1 MVKNKEEAG
10 VEGFEGMDDSVVNE
24 IKGGVGDEEIPIPTD
39 GAVAREEQIS
49 IPAKRVNLE
58 QPAID
63 ITERI
68 HEIAE
73 SIVNEK
79 WEEFMGRVGDL
90 TAWQERVNM
99 NISAIKQEIVRIQD
113 RYENLQKAVLGRVS
127 EYDKGIIEIH
137 TEMKALEKVFE
148 RIIDPLVTNVKELER
163 ITTKLKGK

>member
-1 MVKNKEEAG
+1 MAKNKEEA
-10 VEGFEGMDDSVVNE
+10 VEGLESMNDSVVNE
-24 IKGGVGDEEIPIPTD
+24 IKEGVGDEEIPIPTD

>member
-113 RYENLQKAVLGRVS
+113 RYENLQKAVLGRVG
-127 EYDKGIIEIH
+127 EYDKGIVEIH

>member
-1 MVKNKEEAG
+1 MAKNKEEA
-10 VEGFEGMDDSVVNE
+10 VEGLESMNDSVVNE
-24 IKGGVGDEEIPIPTD
+24 IKEGVGDEEIPIPTD
-39 GAVAREEQIS
+39 GAIAREEQIS
-49 IPAKRVNLE
+49 IPEKRVNLE
-58 QPAID
+58 QPAVD

-113 RYENLQKAVLGRVS
+113 RYENLQKAVLGRVG
-127 EYDKGIIEIH
+127 EYDKGIVEIH

>member
-24 IKGGVGDEEIPIPTD
+24 IKEGVGDEEIPIPTD
-39 GAVAREEQIS
+39 GAIAREEQIS
-49 IPAKRVNLE
+49 IPEKRVNLE
-58 QPAID
+58 QPAVD

-99 NISAIKQEIVRIQD
+99 NISAIKQ
-113 RYENLQKAVLGRVS
+113 
-127 EYDKGIIEIH
+127 
-137 TEMKALEKVFE
+137 
-148 RIIDPLVTNVKELER
+148 
-163 ITTKLKGK
+163 

>member
-1 MVKNKEEAG
+1 MAKNKEEA
-10 VEGFEGMDDSVVNE
+10 VEGLDTMDDSVVNE
-24 IKGGVGDEEIPIPTD
+24 IKEGVGDEEIPIPTD
-39 GAVAREEQIS
+39 GAIAREEQIS
-49 IPAKRVNLE
+49 IPEKRVNLE
-58 QPAID
+58 QPAVD

-99 NISAIKQEIVRIQD
+99 NISAIKQEIVRMQD
-113 RYENLQKAVLGRVS
+113 RYENLQKAVLGRVG
-127 EYDKGIIEIH
+127 EYDKGIVEIH

>member
-1 MVKNKEEAG
+1 MAKNKEEA
-10 VEGFEGMDDSVVNE
+10 VEGLESMNDSVVNE
-24 IKGGVGDEEIPIPTD
+24 IKEGVGDEEIPIPTD
-39 GAVAREEQIS
+39 GAIAREEQIS
-49 IPAKRVNLE
+49 IPEKRVNLE
-58 QPAID
+58 QPAVD

-99 NISAIKQEIVRIQD
+99 NISAIKQEIVRMQD
-113 RYENLQKAVLGRVS
+113 RYENLQKAVLGRVG
-127 EYDKGIIEIH
+127 EYDKGIVEIH